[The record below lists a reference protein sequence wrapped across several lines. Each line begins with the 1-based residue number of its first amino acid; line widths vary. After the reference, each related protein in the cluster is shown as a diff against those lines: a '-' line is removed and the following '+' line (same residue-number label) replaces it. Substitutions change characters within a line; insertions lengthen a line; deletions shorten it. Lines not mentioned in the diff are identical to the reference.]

1 MKMKRTFW
9 AQAIL
14 SVFALFLFFGCAEK
28 SPVNLPAFSKADF
41 GNDHESKIDN
51 FMIILDAS
59 SSMLEASPQGGD
71 KFTVAKAVA
80 ERLNMN
86 IPELGQTAGL
96 RSFGHDKDVADNFVQ
111 LVYGMETY
119 KTAVMAEK
127 LDSITSA
134 GGISLLKKSLVNTIE
149 DLKGCEAS
157 RTAVIIIS
165 DGLDMDNAVQGAKA
179 LKDAFGDT
187 LCLYPIQIGDSAEG
201 KALLEEIAQIGECG
215 FYSDAN
221 SLLPSEGMEEFV
233 KAVFLKE
240 KEQAAPVVSPSAK
253 NDSDQDGVYDEDD
266 KCPDTPKGARVN
278 AVGCWILD
286 HVLFG
291 FDKADIRTEAYSQ
304 LDDVIRIMQENPE
317 MKVEL
322 QGYTDSTGSAIYN
335 KKLSLRRA
343 NAVFNYLSG
352 NGIDKERMAATGFGE
367 ENPVVPNDT
376 KENRAQNRR
385 VEIQPI
391 VVMP

>member
-1 MKMKRTFW
+1 MSIF
-9 AQAIL
+9 AI
-14 SVFALFLFFGCAEK
+14 FLFFGCAEK
-28 SPVNLPAFSKADF
+28 SPVNLPSFSRADF
-41 GNDHESKIDN
+41 GNSYEAKIDN

-59 SSMLEASPQGGD
+59 SSMLEAAPQGGD
-71 KFTVAKAVA
+71 KFAVAKAVA

-86 IPELGQTAGL
+86 IPEIGLTAGL
-96 RSFGHDKDVADNFVQ
+96 RSFGHDKDVADDFVQ

-134 GGISLLKKSLVNTIE
+134 GGISLLKKSLVKTVD
-149 DLKGCEAS
+149 DLNEYKAS

-165 DGLDMDNAVQGAKA
+165 DGLDMNNAAQGAKTLKTA
-179 LKDAFGDT
+179 LGDAV
-187 LCLYPIQIGDSAEG
+187 CLYPIQIGDSAEG

-221 SLLPSEGMEEFV
+221 TLLTSEGMEEFV

-240 KEQAAPVVSPSAK
+240 KEQAPPVVSPSAK

-266 KCPDTPKGARVN
+266 KCPGTPKGARVN

-291 FDKADIRTEAYSQ
+291 FDKADIRTEAYNQ

-322 QGYTDSTGSAIYN
+322 QGYTDSTGPAMYN
-335 KKLSLRRA
+335 KALSLRRA
-343 NAVFNYLSG
+343 NAVLNYLSG
-352 NGIDKERMAATGFGE
+352 NGVDKERMAATGFGE
-367 ENPVVPNDT
+367 ENPVFPNDT
-376 KENRAQNRR
+376 KANRAQNRR

-391 VVMP
+391 VIMP